1 MLGVQIGVRS
11 MSLMF
16 NSVERG
22 IVMRA
27 GITVHGWGKLAL
39 RYDTLIR

>member
-1 MLGVQIGVRS
+1 MLGVQIGVQS

-27 GITVHGWGKLAL
+27 LLYIDGEISFT
-39 RYDTLIR
+39 I